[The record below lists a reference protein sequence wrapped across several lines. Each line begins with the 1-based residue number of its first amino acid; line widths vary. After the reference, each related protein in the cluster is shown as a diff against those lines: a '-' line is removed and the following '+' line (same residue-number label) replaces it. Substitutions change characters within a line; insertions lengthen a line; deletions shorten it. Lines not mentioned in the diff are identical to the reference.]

1 MEVLDLSGGVKVEP
15 LVSIITP
22 SYNSEKYLDAFFI
35 SILEQDYEKYEVIFI
50 NDGSTDRTENIVY
63 KYKEKFEERNI
74 RFVYLKQENGGQAKA
89 MNLGFPYIQ
98 GKYFIWPNSDDE
110 LYRNNISEKV
120 KYMEQH
126 PDIPLAMSGADYVD
140 ESGNVIKRLQR
151 IKPEKDNFFDT
162 SLVEETIIKIKNM
175 NITTTIIIKST
186 VPVGFTE
193 KIKIILHCTRT
204 GFDSIPRAGVLYY
217 GMQV

>member
-35 SILEQDYEKYEVIFI
+35 SILEQDYEKYEIIFI

-98 GKYFIWPNSDDE
+98 GKYFIWPDS
-110 LYRNNISEKV
+110 
-120 KYMEQH
+120 
-126 PDIPLAMSGADYVD
+126 PLAMSGADYVD

-151 IKPEKDNFFDT
+151 IKPEKDNFFED
-162 SLVEETIIKIKNM
+162 L
-175 NITTTIIIKST
+175 
-186 VPVGFTE
+186 
-193 KIKIILHCTRT
+193 L
-204 GFDSIPRAGVLYY
+204 
-217 GMQV
+217 

>member
-35 SILEQDYEKYEVIFI
+35 SILEQDYEKYEMIFI

-89 MNLGFPYIQ
+89 MNLQ
-98 GKYFIWPNSDDE
+98 C
-110 LYRNNISEKV
+110 
-120 KYMEQH
+120 H
-126 PDIPLAMSGADYVD
+126 
-140 ESGNVIKRLQR
+140 
-151 IKPEKDNFFDT
+151 
-162 SLVEETIIKIKNM
+162 
-175 NITTTIIIKST
+175 
-186 VPVGFTE
+186 
-193 KIKIILHCTRT
+193 
-204 GFDSIPRAGVLYY
+204 
-217 GMQV
+217 

>member
-35 SILEQDYEKYEVIFI
+35 SILEQDYEKYEIIFI

-98 GKYFIWPNSDDE
+98 GKYFIWPDSDDE

-151 IKPEKDNFFDT
+151 IKPEKDNFFEDLNNYNEKKLFKKYGKISLKNKFIDFIKKILIRINCY
-162 SLVEETIIKIKNM
+162 SLVKSKKMKNR
-175 NITTTIIIKST
+175 K
-186 VPVGFTE
+186 
-193 KIKIILHCTRT
+193 
-204 GFDSIPRAGVLYY
+204 
-217 GMQV
+217 

>member
-1 MEVLDLSGGVKVEP
+1 MEVLDLSGGAKVEP

-35 SILEQDYEKYEVIFI
+35 SILEQVMKIMSDFI

-98 GKYFIWPNSDDE
+98 GKYFIWPDSDD
-110 LYRNNISEKV
+110 
-120 KYMEQH
+120 
-126 PDIPLAMSGADYVD
+126 
-140 ESGNVIKRLQR
+140 R
-151 IKPEKDNFFDT
+151 IVSKQ
-162 SLVEETIIKIKNM
+162 
-175 NITTTIIIKST
+175 
-186 VPVGFTE
+186 
-193 KIKIILHCTRT
+193 
-204 GFDSIPRAGVLYY
+204 Y
-217 GMQV
+217 

>member
-35 SILEQDYEKYEVIFI
+35 SILEQDYEKYEIIFI

-98 GKYFIWPNSDDE
+98 GKYFIWPDSDDE

-120 KYMEQH
+120 KYMEQIFKHAEH
-126 PDIPLAMSGADYVD
+126 PQQSSLFIY
-140 ESGNVIKRLQR
+140 
-151 IKPEKDNFFDT
+151 NFSILF
-162 SLVEETIIKIKNM
+162 SFHISQSYKYRSKIVSCKYNMKNT
-175 NITTTIIIKST
+175 NKN
-186 VPVGFTE
+186 
-193 KIKIILHCTRT
+193 
-204 GFDSIPRAGVLYY
+204 
-217 GMQV
+217 